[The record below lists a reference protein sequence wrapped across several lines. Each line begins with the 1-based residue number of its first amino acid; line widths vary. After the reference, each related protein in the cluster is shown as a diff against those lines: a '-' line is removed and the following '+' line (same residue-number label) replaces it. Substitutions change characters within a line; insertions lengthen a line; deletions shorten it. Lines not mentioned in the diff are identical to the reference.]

1 MGSSPSKD
9 ALAGGTGIV
18 PGVSD
23 AEHNPCVG
31 PVSHDAVSIPH
42 FLDAQA
48 ADGAP
53 AGATPGGQIP
63 QPNTHSTAPS
73 AAATPPADGS
83 ESGGSA
89 VATPPVAV
97 PSISG
102 IEAAVDLAAA
112 AGAERDG
119 DGLLLTQEVAQKGK
133 VDFFSAHA
141 SMLSPF
147 LRVSSAEPATRRALL
162 HAAGVGVVVNAAA
175 DAVPCKFRRD
185 GVPYTSLC
193 VADTSST
200 ELSNLFPAICA
211 LLKAAEQA
219 SVPALVHCHQG
230 VSRSGTLAVAYIMW
244 RWGAD
249 LDTAVAAAR
258 RVRGIISPNPGFRLQ
273 LQEWGWWL
281 ARWREGP
288 AVSSLADL
296 PWVPAGE
303 AAAAGGVPRSSPDG
317 KWTLCDITLD
327 PAAPLPVYSAARLAP
342 GMFDVAAVPVTSTT
356 PAQLQL
362 FTASAP
368 EAPSLESV
376 PCFHP
381 HEALPPS
388 FKVVPAEGKADTATG
403 AVLAQPVAPGFAAF
417 TCRKLLIPRRCDT
430 THLPL
435 APARDALVSTSVT
448 LLTHAPG
455 GPLPPLAVWV
465 GAEVAPEVV
474 EACLAAVASTLQAW
488 KTLFPALA
496 QQPWAAWPLPLLKE
510 GSEEAAAFAAHLPAT
525 NVATATPPAPP
536 ATSRRGPSTTAHLAS
551 VDPGAADVSTG
562 PDVPPLAPRGA
573 KGGTAVLAGAGSAVV
588 ADEEEEED
596 ENPSMYLGRPS
607 LYSLANSGT
616 SGSVQWDRCGEYDDD
631 DLVPGSTLALVVVGA
646 GAGAEGDD
654 AFDISAADA
663 PQQPHTVYLWA
674 AAHGEG
680 DQTDL
685 ATAALHAHY
694 TARELALPPGVKP
707 SVQAEVSG
715 AESDA
720 FWEHF
725 EAGF

>member
-42 FLDAQA
+42 FLHAQA

-63 QPNTHSTAPS
+63 QLNTQSTAPS

-317 KWTLCDITLD
+317 KWTLCDVTLD

-342 GMFDVAAVPVTSTT
+342 GMFD
-356 PAQLQL
+356 
-362 FTASAP
+362 
-368 EAPSLESV
+368 
-376 PCFHP
+376 
-381 HEALPPS
+381 ALPPS

-403 AVLAQPVAPGFAAF
+403 AVFAQTAAPGFAAF

-435 APARDALVSTSVT
+435 APARDALASTSVT

-465 GAEVAPEVV
+465 GAEVAPEV
-474 EACLAAVASTLQAW
+474 
-488 KTLFPALA
+488 
-496 QQPWAAWPLPLLKE
+496 
-510 GSEEAAAFAAHLPAT
+510 
-525 NVATATPPAPP
+525 
-536 ATSRRGPSTTAHLAS
+536 
-551 VDPGAADVSTG
+551 
-562 PDVPPLAPRGA
+562 
-573 KGGTAVLAGAGSAVV
+573 
-588 ADEEEEED
+588 
-596 ENPSMYLGRPS
+596 
-607 LYSLANSGT
+607 
-616 SGSVQWDRCGEYDDD
+616 
-631 DLVPGSTLALVVVGA
+631 
-646 GAGAEGDD
+646 
-654 AFDISAADA
+654 
-663 PQQPHTVYLWA
+663 
-674 AAHGEG
+674 
-680 DQTDL
+680 
-685 ATAALHAHY
+685 
-694 TARELALPPGVKP
+694 
-707 SVQAEVSG
+707 
-715 AESDA
+715 
-720 FWEHF
+720 
-725 EAGF
+725 